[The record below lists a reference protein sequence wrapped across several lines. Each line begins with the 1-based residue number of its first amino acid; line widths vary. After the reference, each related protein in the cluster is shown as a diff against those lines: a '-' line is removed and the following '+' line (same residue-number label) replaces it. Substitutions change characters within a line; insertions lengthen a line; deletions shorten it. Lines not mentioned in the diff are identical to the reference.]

1 MKINNL
7 ILIASSFL
15 ISIILLYVLV
25 FTYIFYI
32 QGIKNNEI
40 ILNKEEI
47 NFIEKYS
54 KTLHHIRHY
63 KDQPPGLKH
72 TKVNELLFTREQNHI
87 SKDSFIFMGDSW
99 FEQLM
104 VYEKSSN
111 AINKYFNDKKVN
123 YTNAAISS
131 YSPTLMTL
139 LFKILVKDFEMKPN
153 NLVIY
158 IDQLDFGDEICRYK
172 KNRYFNKDT
181 NKLEGVKD
189 IFYLP
194 RTSVFYKIAESDSHW
209 LIKDIKR
216 FNFLIIEKSKLIK
229 NKIKKLLNKDLNI
242 YGCSDFQIY
251 NSLINPSQ
259 EDIQYFK
266 NSIKLMLN
274 TFTKNKNIENIL
286 IVTFPHRNNL
296 KLIDNFSILKDEVNE
311 EMLKFDIFK
320 KNKISKILTTKN
332 FKINVGSFINEYI
345 NENNN
350 QKVLHLDFTKKYSSN
365 EIGIY
370 NNSYRVG
377 DPTSHL
383 KRNEHLNIFTKNII
397 LKIDNFLQ
405 INKNK

>member
-7 ILIASSFL
+7 ILIASSFI
-15 ISIILLYVLV
+15 ISIVVLYFLV
-25 FTYIFYI
+25 FTYLFYI
-32 QGIKNNEI
+32 KGIKNNEI
-40 ILNKEEI
+40 ILNKDEI

-72 TKVNELLFTREQNHI
+72 TKVNELLFTVEQKHEN
-87 SKDSFIFMGDSW
+87 KDSFIFMGDSW

-104 VYEKSSN
+104 VYKDSSN
-111 AINKYFNDKKVN
+111 EINRYFNNQKIN
-123 YTNAAISS
+123 YINAAISS

-139 LFKILVKDFEMKPN
+139 LFRVLIKDFELKPN

-194 RTSVFYKIAESDSHW
+194 RTSVFYNIAESNSHR
-209 LIKDIKR
+209 LIKDFKR
-216 FNFLIIEKSKLIK
+216 FNFLIIEKFRLTK
-229 NKIKKLLNKDLNI
+229 NKINKALNKDLNI
-242 YGCSDFQIY
+242 YGCSDFQIF
-251 NSLINPSQ
+251 NNLINPSQ
-259 EDIQYFK
+259 DDIQYFK
-266 NSIKLMLN
+266 NSINLMLN
-274 TFTKNKNIENIL
+274 TFTENENIKNVL

-296 KLIDNFSILKDEVNE
+296 ELIDNFIISKDEVHE
-311 EMLKFDIFK
+311 DMLKLDIFE
-320 KNKISKILTTKN
+320 KNKKSKILTTKD
-332 FKINVGSFINEYI
+332 FKINVGNFINEYI
-345 NENNN
+345 NESNN
-350 QKVLHLDFTKKYSSN
+350 QKVLHLDFTKKYNLN
-365 EIGIY
+365 EINIY

-383 KRNEHLNIFTKNII
+383 KKNEHLNTFTKNII
-397 LKIDNFLQ
+397 LKMDEFLKID
-405 INKNK
+405 